1 MKVMVFLILINL
13 TSAFSQK
20 PDSLVLIKLQ
30 KELGSFKPQLRQYSE
45 RLVLLSG
52 EDSIKTLS
60 AELKQKTGTLLNSV
74 TRLYG
79 RNQNPYLDYS
89 QEMAMAS
96 AMKDIS
102 PELAGVYEPNAL
114 LKLLDEHKPRFYK
127 QLSSLHKSA
136 GKVIKTKKT

>member
-1 MKVMVFLILINL
+1 MKVAVFLVLISV
-13 TSAFSQK
+13 TSAFPQK
-20 PDSLVLIKLQ
+20 PDSLMLIKLQ
-30 KELGSFKPQLRQYSE
+30 KELCPFKPQLRQYSE

-60 AELKQKTGTLLNSV
+60 AELKQKTGILLNSV

-79 RNQNPYLDYS
+79 RDQNPYPDYS
-89 QEMAMAS
+89 QDMAMAS